1 MTHYAEI
8 LDLDAFKLVRETLA
22 GRIVTTSGGYDPIH
36 PGHAACLVESKK
48 YGDILVAIVNGDSF
62 LREKKGR
69 PFMDL
74 MTRSR
79 IVSCIRGVDY
89 VIPFEIE
96 GDSSVVEAI
105 RHIRPH
111 VFTKGGDRTDHT
123 NISEWGICQELG
135 VEIITGVGPKKEWS
149 SSDFLQ
155 EWGEYC
161 IAESG
166 DSQSNTGN
174 NCTNA

>member
-135 VEIITGVGPKKEWS
+135 VEIITRVGPKKEWS
-149 SSDFLQ
+149 SSDFLK